1 MPFFVIIAW
10 WAGKPLTL
18 VFDLF
23 EVAMLLASV
32 VYVISSLSIW
42 LMISCT
48 EVFQPGE
55 LCYCRCKDELDGGY
69 DSHCVLFDDRSSFSN
84 TPYVIADEDRTEQGI
99 VTWFYPG
106 QVEVKEFVGA
116 DAVADAI
123 VKGPRSLHS

>member
-1 MPFFVIIAW
+1 VNYVTADAKTNWMEGMILIA
-10 WAGKPLTL
+10 
-18 VFDLF
+18 F
-23 EVAMLLASV
+23 
-32 VYVISSLSIW
+32 Y
-42 LMISCT
+42 LMI
-48 EVFQPGE
+48 VR
-55 LCYCRCKDELDGGY
+55 L
-69 DSHCVLFDDRSSFSN
+69 FSN